1 MMVATFDAIG
11 VGQWFRYLTGII
23 EVGAAI
29 LLWLPGRQFIGA
41 GVLSMTMIG
50 AILAHIVILGTATM
64 LPAIVLGI
72 LTAFIVYNYR
82 DQLKL
87 S

>member
-41 GVLSMTMIG
+41 GALSMTMIG